1 MLAIADGAAF
11 GPEMDRVNY
20 LIKNREGN
28 KLFLPESFEW
38 LILNSGI
45 IKDSYVPN
53 MLRAPYDFFD
63 SRLYFSWEQFFTK
76 ELIRLSNGT
85 YLAYQK
91 NHINSNYLSDVI
103 VKKILDNYFEI

>member
-45 IKDSYVPN
+45 IKDSYVPD
-53 MLRAPYDFFD
+53 ML
-63 SRLYFSWEQFFTK
+63 SE
-76 ELIRLSNGT
+76 
-85 YLAYQK
+85 
-91 NHINSNYLSDVI
+91 
-103 VKKILDNYFEI
+103 